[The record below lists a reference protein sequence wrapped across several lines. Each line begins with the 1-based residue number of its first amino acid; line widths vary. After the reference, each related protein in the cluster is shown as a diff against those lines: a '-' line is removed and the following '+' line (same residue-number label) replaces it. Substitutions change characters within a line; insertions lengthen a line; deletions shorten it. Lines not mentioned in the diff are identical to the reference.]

1 MSCEGCDPKDGD
13 TLCTVELPL
22 LCILHHKKLDRPY
35 YFYQPNLSSYH
46 NKDGGFYHPWTGG
59 VLVVTDRIR
68 GLNIESYQ
76 KGDTICKDYYGY
88 DAKFAEFHD
97 GYYLDDMNGA
107 TSGAVKAWGN
117 WSWATAKC
125 GGWSLRGYFNHHWKG
140 KAWIW
145 INNQPN
151 GNCG

>member
-1 MSCEGCDPKDGD
+1 M
-13 TLCTVELPL
+13 
-22 LCILHHKKLDRPY
+22 
-35 YFYQPNLSSYH
+35 
-46 NKDGGFYHPWTGG
+46 
-59 VLVVTDRIR
+59 
-68 GLNIESYQ
+68 
-76 KGDTICKDYYGY
+76 CKDYYGY
-88 DAKFAEFHD
+88 DAKFAEFYD
-97 GYYLDDMNGA
+97 GYYLDDMNGV

>member
-1 MSCEGCDPKDGD
+1 
-13 TLCTVELPL
+13 
-22 LCILHHKKLDRPY
+22 
-35 YFYQPNLSSYH
+35 
-46 NKDGGFYHPWTGG
+46 
-59 VLVVTDRIR
+59 
-68 GLNIESYQ
+68 
-76 KGDTICKDYYGY
+76 
-88 DAKFAEFHD
+88 
-97 GYYLDDMNGA
+97 MNGV